1 MMSVTASR
9 MKLPEMAAY
18 WLAVGLEELG
28 DLVGPDD
35 THSDDDNSGTDE
47 AVALARRHLD
57 AAYHDLSPDQ

>member
-35 THSDDDNSGTDE
+35 THGNDDSGRTDE
-47 AVALARRHLD
+47 AIALARSQLD
-57 AAYHDLSPDQ
+57 AVYHDLSPDQ

>member
-1 MMSVTASR
+1 
-9 MKLPEMAAY
+9 MAAY